1 MTVDSLEQRIADRS
15 AVVGVVGLGYVG
27 VPLASR
33 AVDCGYKVN
42 GIDKYM
48 DDERLDEVRELG
60 MDASRDF
67 GTLRDCDIILVC
79 VPTPLLDGQQPDT
92 SFIHEAAI
100 DIAGCLGRGV
110 SQRLVVLESTSY
122 PGTTR
127 EIMLPIFEEK
137 GHRVGEDVLLAFA
150 PERVDPGTCPL
161 PYQDIPRIVGGID
174 ERSGATAR
182 AFYSTIVDEV
192 VLVSSP
198 EIAETAK
205 LLENIFRAVNIALVN
220 EMSLL
225 CRRMDIN
232 IWEVIEAASTKP
244 FGFMSFKPGPGLGG
258 HCIPV
263 DPFYL
268 AWKAKKYDFYPEFI
282 ELAGKINRSMPF
294 HVVDWV
300 ADVLNRAGK
309 SISNSRV
316 LVIGVAYKEKIG
328 DVRESPAL
336 KAIALITQKGGEVV
350 YHDPFVES
358 VEVGGLEYSS
368 ARLDRDLLADCDC
381 VLLVTAHPD
390 IDYDLIASSGIPVVD
405 TRNALGRGG
414 N

>member
-1 MTVDSLEQRIADRS
+1 MTAGSLEQRIADRS

-27 VPLASR
+27 VPLAER
-33 AVDCGYKVN
+33 VVDCGYKTN
-42 GIDKYM
+42 GVDKYL
-48 DDERLDEVRELG
+48 DDERLDALRELG
-60 MDASRDF
+60 IDASREF
-67 GTLRDCDIILVC
+67 GPLTDCDIVLVC

-92 SFIHEAAI
+92 SFIREAAV
-100 DIAGCLGRGV
+100 DVAANLGKADHR
-110 SQRLVVLESTSY
+110 RLVVLESTSY

-137 GHRVGEDVLLAFA
+137 GYRVGEDILLAFA
-150 PERVDPGTCPL
+150 PERVDPGTCRL
-161 PYQDIPRIVGGID
+161 PYQDIPRIVGGLD
-174 ERSGATAR
+174 EASGAAAY
-182 AFYSTIVDEV
+182 AFYGTIVDEV
-192 VLVSSP
+192 SLVSSP

-225 CRRMDIN
+225 CRRMDID

-244 FGFMSFKPGPGLGG
+244 FGFMTFKPGPGLGG

-282 ELAGKINRSMPF
+282 ELAGKVNRSMPF
-294 HVVDWV
+294 HVVEWV
-300 ADVLNRAGK
+300 SDALNAAGK
-309 SISNSRV
+309 SVNSSRV

-336 KAIALITQKGGEVV
+336 KAIELITQRGGEVV

-358 VEVGGLEYSS
+358 VDVGGRRYSS
-368 ARLDRDLLADCDC
+368 AVLDDELLAACDC
-381 VLLVTAHPD
+381 VLIITAHPNV
-390 IDYDLIASSGIPVVD
+390 DYDRIVASGLPVVD
-405 TRNALGRGG
+405 TRNILGRGG
-414 N
+414 S